1 MKTLFEKNI
10 DSCEFD
16 SDPDNGQNNS
26 SIHIMLALSNYSIL
40 PKSLAKLYK
49 GLGCVGIHES

>member
-1 MKTLFEKNI
+1 MKTLFEKNT

-26 SIHIMLALSNYSIL
+26 SIHINVGFKQL
-40 PKSLAKLYK
+40 LYPSK
-49 GLGCVGIHES
+49 VIGKAFQRTWLCRDT